1 MSKNGEYLALGGSD
15 GLIEVWNF
23 KTMKLDTERLLY
35 QSEGRF
41 MVHHCS
47 ILALDF
53 SLDERI
59 LASGDK
65 SGTIQ
70 VWKVSDGKLLRKINI
85 ELSGNMASITCVKIN
100 P

>member
-1 MSKNGEYLALGGSD
+1 
-15 GLIEVWNF
+15 
-23 KTMKLDTERLLY
+23 
-35 QSEGRF
+35 

-65 SGTIQ
+65 SGAIQ
-70 VWKVSDGKLLRKINI
+70 VWKLSDGKLLRKINI